1 MRGSTDCDAFSANHG
16 APPLAGETFGPL
28 SPSVMDP
35 AYVAVHMEEDR
46 SHWWFRGRL
55 AVILATLRRALP
67 PRRVRL
73 LELGCGTGNVLA
85 ALSQFGEAVGM
96 EAHGDLIAAAR
107 AAGLDV
113 RAGHLPDDLG
123 VPPGWAEVVLL
134 LDVIEHVD
142 DDVATLSAARAGVGE
157 GGLLVVTVPAYRWLW
172 SGHDEILGH
181 RRRYTAA
188 ELRAAVER
196 AGFRVVRVSYFN
208 TLLFPLL
215 VAVRTWKRLRGDRGH
230 DLRRPAAPLNWLLER
245 IFAFERHLVAR
256 VPLPF
261 GASLLLIGRR

>member
-1 MRGSTDCDAFSANHG
+1 
-16 APPLAGETFGPL
+16 
-28 SPSVMDP
+28 MDP

-55 AVILATLRRALP
+55 AVIRAALRRALP

-73 LELGCGTGNVLA
+73 LELGCGSGNVLA
-85 ALSQFGEAVGM
+85 ALSEFGEAVGM
-96 EAHGDLIAAAR
+96 DAHEELTAAAR

-113 RAGHLPDDLG
+113 RLGHLPDDLG
-123 VPPGWAEVVLL
+123 VAPGWAEVVLL

-142 DDVATLSAARAGVGE
+142 DDVATLGAARTSVGE

-172 SGHDEILGH
+172 SGHDEVLGH
-181 RRRYTAA
+181 RRRYTAS

-196 AGFRVVRVSYFN
+196 AGFTVLRVSYFN

-215 VAVRTWKRLRGDRGH
+215 VAVRGWKRFRGDRGH
-230 DLRRPAAPLNWLLER
+230 DLQRPAMPLNWLLER
-245 IFAFERHLVAR
+245 VFAFERHLVPR
-256 VPLPF
+256 VSLPF

>member
-1 MRGSTDCDAFSANHG
+1 
-16 APPLAGETFGPL
+16 
-28 SPSVMDP
+28 MDP
-35 AYVAVHMEEDR
+35 AYVTVHMEEDR

-55 AVILATLRRALP
+55 AVIRAALRRALP

-73 LELGCGTGNVLA
+73 LELGCGSGNVLA
-85 ALSQFGEAVGM
+85 ALGEFGEAVGM
-96 EAHGDLIAAAR
+96 DAHEDLTAAAR

-113 RAGHLPDDLG
+113 RDGHLPDDLG

-142 DDVATLSAARAGVGE
+142 DDVAALRAARAAVGE
-157 GGLLVVTVPAYRWLW
+157 GGLLVVTVPAYQWLW
-172 SGHDEILGH
+172 SGHDEVLGH

-188 ELRAAVER
+188 GLRAAVER
-196 AGFRVVRVSYFN
+196 AGFDVLRVSYFN

-215 VAVRTWKRLRGDRGH
+215 AAVRGWKRLRGDRGH
-230 DLRRPAAPLNWLLER
+230 DLRRPAAPLNRLLEGV
-245 IFAFERHLVAR
+245 FAFERHLVPHL
-256 VPLPF
+256 PLPF

>member
-1 MRGSTDCDAFSANHG
+1 
-16 APPLAGETFGPL
+16 
-28 SPSVMDP
+28 MDP
-35 AYVAVHMEEDR
+35 AYIAVHMEEDR

-55 AVILATLRRALP
+55 AVIRATLRRALP

-73 LELGCGTGNVLA
+73 LELGCGSGNVLA
-85 ALSQFGEAVGM
+85 ALSEFGEAVGM
-96 EAHGDLIAAAR
+96 DAHEDLTAAAR

-113 RAGHLPDDLG
+113 RVGHLPDDLG
-123 VPPGWAEVVLL
+123 VAPGWAEVVLL

-142 DDVATLSAARAGVGE
+142 DDVATLCAARKGVGE

-172 SGHDEILGH
+172 SGHDEVLGH

-188 ELRAAVER
+188 ELRGAVER
-196 AGFRVVRVSYFN
+196 AGFTVLRVSYFN

-215 VAVRTWKRLRGDRGH
+215 VAVRAWKRLRGDRGH
-230 DLRRPAAPLNWLLER
+230 DLQRPAALLNRLLESV
-245 IFAFERHLVAR
+245 FAFERHLVPR
-256 VPLPF
+256 IRLPF

>member
-1 MRGSTDCDAFSANHG
+1 MDA
-16 APPLAGETFGPL
+16 
-28 SPSVMDP
+28 
-35 AYVAVHMEEDR
+35 AYVAVHIEEDR

-55 AVILATLRRALP
+55 AVILAALRRALP

-73 LELGCGTGNVLA
+73 LELGCGSGNVLA
-85 ALSQFGEAVGM
+85 SLSEFGEAVGM
-96 EAHGDLIAAAR
+96 DGHGDLVAAAR

-123 VPPGWAEVVLL
+123 VPHGWADVVLL

-142 DDVATLSAARAGVGE
+142 DDLAALRAARASVGE
-157 GGLLVVTVPAYRWLW
+157 GGLLVVTVPAYPWLW
-172 SGHDEILGH
+172 SGHDEVLGH

-196 AGFRVVRVSYFN
+196 AGFTVLRVSYFN

-215 VAVRTWKRLRGDRGH
+215 LAARAAKRLRGDRGH
-230 DLRRPAAPLNWLLER
+230 DLQHPAAPINWLLER
-245 IFAFERHLVAR
+245 VFAFERHLVPR
-256 VPLPF
+256 VRLPF
-261 GASLLLIGRR
+261 GSSLLLIGRR

>member
-1 MRGSTDCDAFSANHG
+1 
-16 APPLAGETFGPL
+16 
-28 SPSVMDP
+28 MDP
-35 AYVAVHMEEDR
+35 AYIAVHMEEDR

-55 AVILATLRRALP
+55 AVIRATLRRALP

-73 LELGCGTGNVLA
+73 LELGCGSGNVLA
-85 ALSQFGEAVGM
+85 ALSEFGEAVGM
-96 EAHGDLIAAAR
+96 DAHEDLTAAAR

-113 RAGHLPDDLG
+113 RVGHLPDDLG
-123 VPPGWAEVVLL
+123 VAPGWAEVVLL

-142 DDVATLSAARAGVGE
+142 DDVATLCAARKGVGE

-172 SGHDEILGH
+172 SGHDEVLGH

-188 ELRAAVER
+188 ELRGAVER
-196 AGFRVVRVSYFN
+196 AGFTVLRVSYFN

-215 VAVRTWKRLRGDRGH
+215 VAVRAWKRLRGDRGH
-230 DLRRPAAPLNWLLER
+230 DLQRPAALLNRLFESV
-245 IFAFERHLVAR
+245 FAFERHLVPR
-256 VPLPF
+256 IRLPF

>member
-1 MRGSTDCDAFSANHG
+1 
-16 APPLAGETFGPL
+16 
-28 SPSVMDP
+28 MDP
-35 AYVAVHMEEDR
+35 AYVAVHLEEDR

-55 AVILATLRRALP
+55 AVIRATLRRTLP

-73 LELGCGTGNVLA
+73 LELGCGSGNVLA
-85 ALSQFGEAVGM
+85 ALAEFGEAVGM
-96 EAHGDLIAAAR
+96 DAHEDLASAAR

-113 RAGHLPDDLG
+113 RLGHLPDDLG
-123 VPPGWAEVVLL
+123 VAPGWAEVVLL

-142 DDVATLSAARAGVGE
+142 DDVATLCAARAGVGE

-172 SGHDEILGH
+172 SGHDEVLGH

-196 AGFRVVRVSYFN
+196 AGFTVVRVSYFN

-215 VAVRTWKRLRGDRGH
+215 VAVRAWKRLRGDRGH
-230 DLRRPAAPLNWLLER
+230 DLRRPGAALNWLLER
-245 IFAFERHLVAR
+245 VFAFERHVVPR

>member
-1 MRGSTDCDAFSANHG
+1 
-16 APPLAGETFGPL
+16 
-28 SPSVMDP
+28 MDP
-35 AYVAVHMEEDR
+35 AYIAVHMEEDR

-55 AVILATLRRALP
+55 AVIRATLRRTLP

-73 LELGCGTGNVLA
+73 LELGCGSGNVLA
-85 ALSQFGEAVGM
+85 ALSEFGEAVGM
-96 EAHGDLIAAAR
+96 DAHEDLTAAAR

-113 RAGHLPDDLG
+113 RVGHLPDDLG
-123 VPPGWAEVVLL
+123 VAPGWAEVVLL

-142 DDVATLSAARAGVGE
+142 DDVATLCAARKGVGE

-172 SGHDEILGH
+172 SGHDEVLGH

-188 ELRAAVER
+188 ELRGAVER
-196 AGFRVVRVSYFN
+196 AGFTVLRVSYFN

-215 VAVRTWKRLRGDRGH
+215 VAVRAWKRLRGDRGH
-230 DLRRPAAPLNWLLER
+230 DLQRPAALLNRLLESV
-245 IFAFERHLVAR
+245 FAFERHLVPR
-256 VPLPF
+256 IRLPF